1 MKLRA
6 IEPRPLG
13 WTLVGSLLALDPGLS
28 IDPTGLVAA
37 RVGQDRAGGLRIAVD
52 LVCEMPPPSPVEAVP
67 ALVEEALAEM
77 RRALGAEPLVLVDV
91 SNNVALLSLLGRL
104 LPFRRLVPIV
114 ITAGEAHAVTPGI
127 LPVIGTDGRTH
138 HLSKWS
144 LSRNALLGQ
153 LDALGSTG
161 ALTLPDAAVQPDV
174 ARLREQMQATSIEVS
189 ESGRRRL
196 TVPARTHD
204 DVLMATTM
212 LVWGAP
218 LALRHGRRQNVGR
231 TVPVQAWRGA

>member
-1 MKLRA
+1 MKLHR

-28 IDPTGLVAA
+28 VDPTGLVAA

-91 SNNVALLSLLGRL
+91 SNNAALLSLLGRV
-104 LPFRRLVPIV
+104 LPFKRLVPIV

-138 HLSKWS
+138 HS
-144 LSRNALLGQ
+144 
-153 LDALGSTG
+153 
-161 ALTLPDAAVQPDV
+161 P
-174 ARLREQMQATSIEVS
+174 
-189 ESGRRRL
+189 SGRCRATRCSASSTRWAAPAPSPCRTPRCSPTWPGCASRCRR
-196 TVPARTHD
+196 PASRSRR
-204 DVLMATTM
+204 AAGGGSRCRRAPTT
-212 LVWGAP
+212 
-218 LALRHGRRQNVGR
+218 
-231 TVPVQAWRGA
+231 TC